1 MLSDEDGPSRLPPV
15 SASAD
20 IGSLPTADPN
30 LDWVDYVH
38 AAVFVLDAGAGILLR
53 CNQTLRHILAAGL
66 PSAPAPL
73 SAFLGQGATDC
84 ILTFIRD
91 MPADGSRNTLSVTCP
106 TANGP
111 LMLIM
116 HLERLAGRDDSWVI
130 TVDERTLFF
139 QSGTSENAEETFR
152 GIIQALPIGIDL
164 FDASWRGIFY
174 NAYSDSLYLYDP
186 YYDLENH
193 EWFERAFPDPVDR
206 AVYRTQWAE
215 AQAALERDPTVPQ
228 HIEWRVL
235 CRDGSYRTLQNMMCK
250 IGTHYAFIYWDISE
264 RRRLE
269 DELRRLA
276 RTDMLTGIYN
286 RRHFF
291 EQAERI
297 RADTT
302 ERGEPLFLLAFDIDH
317 FKSINDRFGH
327 RQGDEAL
334 IAVARIAEQ
343 ALPPG
348 NLIARFGGEE
358 FVVLLRAHR
367 FAAACVVAERIR
379 AAVAAHKIS
388 DGEDGFCLTISIGLA
403 PIEDDTT
410 SLDRLIDRAD
420 QALYAAKRAG
430 RNRVAISG
438 APDPG

>member
-1 MLSDEDGPSRLPPV
+1 LHASSTPSGG
-15 SASAD
+15 
-20 IGSLPTADPN
+20 GSVAGDKPS

-38 AAVFVLDAGAGILLR
+38 AAVFVLDNGTGMLLR
-53 CNQTLRHILAAGL
+53 CNQSLRRILAAVL

-73 SAFLGQGATDC
+73 SAFFGQGAADC
-84 ILTFIRD
+84 ILTFIRE

-116 HLERLAGRDDSWVI
+116 HLKPLAGGDDTWVI
-130 TVDERTLFF
+130 TVDDRTLFF
-139 QSGTSENAEETFR
+139 QSVASENVEETFR

-174 NAYSDSLYLYDP
+174 NAYSDNLYLYDP
-186 YYDLENH
+186 YYDLEHN
-193 EWFERAFPDPVDR
+193 EWFERAFPDPEDR

-215 AQAALERDPTVPQ
+215 AQAALERDPTAPQ

-235 CRDGSYRTLQNMMCK
+235 CRDGTYRTLQNMMCK

-264 RRRLE
+264 RGRLE

-276 RTDMLTGIYN
+276 GTDMLTGIFN

-302 ERGEPLFLLAFDIDH
+302 QRGEPLFLLAFDIDH
-317 FKSINDRFGH
+317 FKKINDRFGH

-358 FVVLLRAHR
+358 FVILLRDHR
-367 FAAACVVAERIR
+367 FAAACVVAEQIR
-379 AAVAAHKIS
+379 AAVAAHRIP
-388 DGEDGFCLTISIGLA
+388 DGEDGFSLTISISIGLA
-403 PIEDDTT
+403 PIEDETT
-410 SLDRLIDRAD
+410 SLDQLIDRAD

-438 APDPG
+438 APEPG